1 MTLVNSSLV
10 NVFFN
15 SGFEEPAEIE
25 LESGTKNILGHF
37 YDKYEAAKIL
47 GKDVESSSPMYECKS
62 SDVPGVKQSNKIIYR
77 GIEFYVHEAKADGE
91 GFTQLTLY
99 YGND

>member
-10 NVFFN
+10 DALFN
-15 SGFEEPAEIE
+15 SGFEEPAEVH
-25 LESGTKNILGHF
+25 LETGVVNVQCHY
-37 YDKYEAAKIL
+37 YDKYMVAKMFD
-47 GKDVESSSPMYECKS
+47 KDAESSSPMAEVKTK
-62 SDVPGVKQSNKIIYR
+62 DVPGVKQGNKFVCRETEHFI
-77 GIEFYVHEAKADGE
+77 HDPKPDGE

>member
-10 NVFFN
+10 DALFN
-15 SGFEEPAEIE
+15 SGFEEPAEVH
-25 LESGTKNILGHF
+25 LETGVVNVQCHF
-37 YDKYEAAKIL
+37 YDKYMTAKMFDNEA
-47 GKDVESSSPMYECKS
+47 ESSAPMIEVKTI
-62 SDVPGVKQSNKIIYR
+62 DVPGVKQGDKVFVR
-77 GIEFYVHEAKADGE
+77 DIEFTIHDPKPDGE